1 MVGAVS
7 KVYQTYTSA
16 HPFDTIVAGLGGGG
30 GLLGLV
36 EVDGDVLLT
45 TGGVGGVGAPVP
57 LDGVAGV
64 AGWVLPTAGLEETPT
79 LTALTF
85 SELASK
91 GLPLAT
97 TLTPR
102 LGLGL
107 GPILGPRRPRPDPS
121 GL

>member
-1 MVGAVS
+1 MLATGSV
-7 KVYQTYTSA
+7 
-16 HPFDTIVAGLGGGG
+16 GGG

-36 EVDGDVLLT
+36 EVDGGVLLT
-45 TGGVGGVGAPVP
+45 TGGVGCGGVGAPVP
-57 LDGVAGV
+57 LDGAAVV
-64 AGWVLPTAGLEETPT
+64 AGWVLPRAGLEETPT

-97 TLTPR
+97 TLAPR

-107 GPILGPRRPRPDPS
+107 VLILGPILGPTVGPWRPPPDPS

>member
-1 MVGAVS
+1 MLATGSV
-7 KVYQTYTSA
+7 
-16 HPFDTIVAGLGGGG
+16 GGGG

-36 EVDGDVLLT
+36 EVDGDVLLA
-45 TGGVGGVGAPVP
+45 TGGVGCGGVGAPVP
-57 LDGVAGV
+57 LDGAAVV
-64 AGWVLPTAGLEETPT
+64 AGWVLPAAGLEETPT

-107 GPILGPRRPRPDPS
+107 GLILGPILGPTLGPWRPRPDPS

>member
-1 MVGAVS
+1 MLATGSVGC
-7 KVYQTYTSA
+7 
-16 HPFDTIVAGLGGGG
+16 GG

-36 EVDGDVLLT
+36 EVDGDVLLD
-45 TGGVGGVGAPVP
+45 TGGVGCGGVGAPVP
-57 LDGVAGV
+57 LDGADVLV
-64 AGWVLPTAGLEETPT
+64 CWVLPRAGLEETPT

-91 GLPLAT
+91 GLPLVN

-107 GPILGPRRPRPDPS
+107 GPLLGPWRPRPDPC